1 MHPDLRRRLDG
12 AAALGA
18 YVDFV
23 SARCAFA
30 AEVPRAA
37 DAGLAWSAWETAGG
51 GGGGGGAG
59 GGAGAT
65 RRSEAEVRM
74 ERAGRWWLAG
84 AGAAVLAYVV
94 LSGQYV
100 GLELLPSVLGGE
112 AFGEDDDGDEGEE

>member
-37 DAGLAWSAWETAGG
+37 DAGLAWSAWEPAGG
-51 GGGGGGAG
+51 GGGADGGAR
-59 GGAGAT
+59 AA

-100 GLELLPSVLGGE
+100 GLELLPSLLGGE
-112 AFGEDDDGDEGEE
+112 AFGEEDDGDEGEE